1 MLVAA
6 CNPGPT
12 ASPLTTLEPTA
23 GAPTPSPGGSGVVS
37 PGPSTDGAAL
47 RIYLVLGFG
56 GQTGLVPVVRPATD
70 GGAGPEAAI
79 RALLRGPIDA
89 ESSAR
94 PAVYTAIPNGVELR
108 ELVIEGGVAQA
119 DQTGAFEAATEDGLP
134 TAMRVAQV
142 VFTLTHDPVVES
154 VRLRIDGALV
164 TSIGPDGYP
173 QDRPFTRADFT
184 DQLPPLFVDQPAW
197 GATIASPVRVAG
209 LANAFEATFQV
220 RIAEA
225 EDRALAAGA
234 VTASCGTGCWG
245 DFDVEVP
252 FSIQASGPGV
262 LQVFEL
268 SPRDG
273 ARQNLREYPL
283 ALVP

>member
-1 MLVAA
+1 MAV
-6 CNPGPT
+6 
-12 ASPLTTLEPTA
+12 SPV
-23 GAPTPSPGGSGVVS
+23 PSPGVA
-37 PGPSTDGAAL
+37 TM
-47 RIYLVLGFG
+47 RIYLVLGLG
-56 GQTGLVPVVRPATD
+56 GQTGLVPVVRPAPD
-70 GGAGPEAAI
+70 DGAGPEAAI
-79 RALLRGPIDA
+79 RALLDGPSDA

-94 PAVYTAIPNGVELR
+94 PAVYTAIPEGVQLR
-108 ELVIEGGVAQA
+108 ELVIEGSVATV
-119 DQTGAFEAATEDGLP
+119 DLSGSFEAATEDGLA

-142 VFTLTHDPVVES
+142 VYTVTQDPVVES

-164 TSIGPDGYP
+164 TSVGPGGYP
-173 QDRPFTRADFT
+173 QDRPFTRAGFT

-220 RIAEA
+220 RIADA
-225 EDRALAAGA
+225 DDRALAAGS

-252 FSIQASGPGV
+252 FSVQAPGPGI

-283 ALVP
+283 ILAP